1 MIINKLELENFR
13 NYDHL
18 TASFIPEINVFYG
31 FNGQGKTNL
40 LEAIYLCTCGR
51 SHRTSRDAD
60 LIKFEQLHY
69 QVLIEFIPQ
78 DEYCETLSIA
88 YKKDNF
94 SSARGKRIIKHDG
107 IELTRIVDLM
117 GIFHAVI
124 FAPEDLQLLK
134 DGPGIRRRFLD
145 ILISQIDKLYFIKL
159 QQFVKII
166 QQRNK
171 MLKDKNT
178 NSKWQSLM
186 DIWDFQLAELVT
198 YIISKRIQVLNEIS
212 DMTKEFYQQISSGS
226 EMIDLKYECTFKTN
240 LKLEKEKVVQNIYD
254 ELQKKRQNDLYRG
267 STSLGPHHDDM
278 QFFLNNKQAKLVAS
292 QGQTR
297 SIVLAL
303 KLAELECL
311 TEKTGIRPVL
321 LLDDVM
327 SELDQNRRN
336 ALIGAMKSAQVFV
349 TCTEPDQV
357 EEFSFSKNTDKSSIK
372 YFNIDNGKFIK

>member
-1 MIINKLELENFR
+1 M
-13 NYDHL
+13 
-18 TASFIPEINVFYG
+18 
-31 FNGQGKTNL
+31 
-40 LEAIYLCTCGR
+40 
-51 SHRTSRDAD
+51 
-60 LIKFEQLHY
+60 
-69 QVLIEFIPQ
+69 
-78 DEYCETLSIA
+78 
-88 YKKDNF
+88 
-94 SSARGKRIIKHDG
+94 
-107 IELTRIVDLM
+107 
-117 GIFHAVI
+117 
-124 FAPEDLQLLK
+124 
-134 DGPGIRRRFLD
+134 
-145 ILISQIDKLYFIKL
+145 
-159 QQFVKII
+159 
-166 QQRNK
+166 
-171 MLKDKNT
+171 
-178 NSKWQSLM
+178 
-186 DIWDFQLAELVT
+186 
-198 YIISKRIQVLNEIS
+198 
-212 DMTKEFYQQISSGS
+212 
-226 EMIDLKYECTFKTN
+226 
-240 LKLEKEKVVQNIYD
+240 
-254 ELQKKRQNDLYRG
+254 QKQRQNDLYRG

>member
-198 YIISKRIQVLNEIS
+198 YIISKRIQILNEIS
-212 DMTKEFYQQISSGS
+212 DMTKEFYQQISSES

-254 ELQKKRQNDLYRG
+254 ELQKQRQNDLYRG